1 MSNEEIFHKKEKRV
15 AISVVIILLL
25 TEFIIQ
31 HSIYQATYNW
41 ANIRSAVDGIG
52 LAGTLISIV
61 LGIVAIV
68 YAFMQ
73 GESQNRTNQQLSIQL
88 GRMDRTHNDL
98 ESTSAGL
105 RSNLELTQ
113 SIVKALP
120 ELKSDMLAV
129 RTDLRTYATAKEA
142 AAAPT
147 GNRGGTI
154 SATVGV
160 GKAVTIFDLLAEQ
173 ASDDLVAI
181 NYFLTRK
188 PNSPFRET
196 REHIGHVFFAAED
209 REMPKDDTF
218 VVGMTWSSFYTAK
231 NILDAW
237 NIVSSERDNNF
248 EGPVDKRPVR
258 YFVPENKLKEATLI
272 SDSIGQMSAEQLKAL
287 EYLKGIG

>member
-1 MSNEEIFHKKEKRV
+1 MIKEEISHKKEKTV
-15 AISVVIILLL
+15 SISVVIILLL
-25 TEFIIQ
+25 TEFIVQ

-41 ANIRSAVDGIG
+41 ANVRSAVDGIG

-73 GESQNRTNQQLSIQL
+73 GESQNRTNQQLSVQL

-113 SIVKALP
+113 SIVKTLP

-129 RTDLRTYATAKEA
+129 RDDLRTYATAKEA
-142 AAAPT
+142 AAAPA

-154 SATVGV
+154 SATEDV
-160 GKAVTIFDLLAEQ
+160 GKTVSIFDILAEQ
-173 ASDDLVAI
+173 TTDDLIAI

-188 PNSPFRET
+188 PDSPFRET
-196 REHIGHVFFAAED
+196 REHIGYVFFAAEGQ
-209 REMPKDDTF
+209 EMPKRDTF
-218 VVGMTWSSFYTAK
+218 VVGMTWSSFYAAK

-237 NIVSSERDNNF
+237 KIVSYDRDSDF
-248 EGPVDKRPVR
+248 KGAIDKRPVR
-258 YFVPENKLKEATLI
+258 YFIPENKLNEAKFI
-272 SDSIGQMSAEQLKAL
+272 SDSIGQMGEEQLEAL
-287 EYLKGIG
+287 EYFRSID